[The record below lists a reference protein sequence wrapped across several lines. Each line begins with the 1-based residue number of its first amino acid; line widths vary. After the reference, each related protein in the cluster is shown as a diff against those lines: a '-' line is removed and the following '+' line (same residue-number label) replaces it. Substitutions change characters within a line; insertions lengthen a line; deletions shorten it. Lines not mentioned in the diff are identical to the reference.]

1 MKKSERLIHKAGAGD
16 IFVVGVRFL
25 GASRHQ
31 LILLATAPRDDNPL
45 PSDLS
50 QDQSLE
56 DCDER
61 FTSSES
67 LEQLREAMA
76 KRSKTSSC
84 LPHMLVFCF
93 WPGGLSPFQ
102 QASAPPQP
110 FKLKRPQK
118 GLRFSDSGIMWSL

>member
-84 LPHMLVFCF
+84 ILAHMLVFLFLARGTLTISTSQC
-93 WPGGLSPFQ
+93 
-102 QASAPPQP
+102 PPTAVQTE
-110 FKLKRPQK
+110 KTTERAA
-118 GLRFSDSGIMWSL
+118 I